1 MDGGLAPL
9 EGDDSP
15 PVNHRQAADWPGLAT
30 PRWTAVDLQTLRRV
44 RSSRTIMTSRRAYQ
58 KSGWSLDE
66 LLREYLEL
74 KELRAKVAEAET
86 RALRRVVTPARNND
100 GDELV

>member
-1 MDGGLAPL
+1 
-9 EGDDSP
+9 
-15 PVNHRQAADWPGLAT
+15 
-30 PRWTAVDLQTLRRV
+30 
-44 RSSRTIMTSRRAYQ
+44 
-58 KSGWSLDE
+58 
-66 LLREYLEL
+66 L